1 MKKVMVWLIAALLVL
16 SPVALA
22 EGNWYAVQ
30 GKRLADRLAVLADE
44 QAYMEILCGTNPEV
58 LNIMAEIAE
67 ADFSVVEE
75 ARLISLPSVDTLMD
89 VFKLFGVISN
99 EKLPEMS
106 AEAEK
111 DFIRRM
117 IGVPVTAMNNKE
129 GDSWIVA
136 TSVLHTFETYIMP
149 RDFNNSILILEY
161 PGDYA
166 VAVTFTE
173 TGEQTIT
180 AKATLMRSMF
190 NEDMNFVGK
199 MALQMLMPKVE
210 LN

>member
-1 MKKVMVWLIAALLVL
+1 MKKFIAWLIAALLIL
-16 SPVALA
+16 SPVAMA

-30 GKRLADRLAVLADE
+30 GKRLADRLAALVGE
-44 QAYMEILCGTNPEV
+44 QAYMEMLIENPEV
-58 LNIMAEIAE
+58 LSVVAEVAE
-67 ADFSVVEE
+67 TDFSVVEE

-117 IGVPVTAMNNKE
+117 IGVPITAMNNAA
-129 GDSWIVA
+129 GTTWIVA
-136 TSVLHTFETYIMP
+136 TSVLNTFETYIMP

-166 VAVTFTE
+166 VAVTFAE

-180 AKATLMRSMF
+180 AKATLMRSVF